1 MSEKENSYS
10 LLVVEDNDFN
20 RDLIVRHLGKEG
32 YDQLEAA
39 ENGQVALEM
48 LRKKPFDLVLLDI
61 EMPVLDGIGVLEA
74 LKSDMRLRDVP
85 VLMISGVEEQDSVV
99 KCIELGAEDSL
110 PKPFDPV
117 LLRARLGACLEKK
130 RLSDERN
137 SFMQQIKTEKQ
148 RSDDLLNV
156 ILPSAAA
163 NELRTNGT
171 VQPRRFDN
179 VAVLF
184 CDIVGFTSYCDG
196 NSPEVVVGYLQSL
209 FKAFEAITDEHG
221 MEKIK
226 TIGDEFM
233 ASAGLLRQCP
243 DPLLSA
249 VRCGLAMGQASKEL
263 EPHWDVRV
271 GVNIGSIVA
280 GVVGDQKYQFDVWGD
295 TVNVAARMAG
305 VGSASTVCMIHDAW
319 LRVENDCDGRSLGR
333 VEVKGKGEVE
343 VIECYGLR

>member
-1 MSEKENSYS
+1 MSNGECRI
-10 LLVVEDNDFN
+10 LVVDDEDFN
-20 RDLIVRHLGKEG
+20 RGLLLRHLKKEG
-32 YDQLEAA
+32 FENIETTDNGKQAMAMARA
-39 ENGQVALEM
+39 EG
-48 LRKKPFDLVLLDI
+48 FDLVLLDI
-61 EMPVLDGIGVLEA
+61 EMPEMDGIATLKA
-74 LKSDMRLRDVP
+74 IKSDMRLRDIP
-85 VLMISGVEEQDSVV
+85 VIMISGVEEMDSIV
-99 KCIELGAEDSL
+99 KCIELGAEDYL
-110 PKPFDPV
+110 HKPFNPV
-117 LLRARLGACLEKK
+117 MLRARVNTSLEKK
-130 RLSDERN
+130 RLRDLEASHLSR
-137 SFMQQIKTEKQ
+137 IKAEKKKAD
-148 RSDDLLNV
+148 RLLNV
-156 ILPSAAA
+156 ILPAAA
-163 NELRTNGT
+163 ASELKATGK
-171 VQPRRFDN
+171 VAPRSYDD
-179 VAVLF
+179 ATILF
-184 CDIVGFTSYCDG
+184 CDIVDFTSYC
-196 NSPEVVVGYLQSL
+196 NSHSAEQVVNSLQAL
-209 FKAFEAITDEHG
+209 FIRFEAITRSHR